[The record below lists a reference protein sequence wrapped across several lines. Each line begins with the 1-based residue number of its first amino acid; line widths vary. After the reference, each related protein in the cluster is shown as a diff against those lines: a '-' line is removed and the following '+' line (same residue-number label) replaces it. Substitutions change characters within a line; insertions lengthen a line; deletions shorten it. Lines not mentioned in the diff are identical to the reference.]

1 MTSDTYIAIGICGF
15 ALCGAALFILATRNK
30 NHEACQCEEPII
42 PVDDMKRITP
52 SLPEPLLTQYSGFL
66 HVLRLVESNG
76 NDKAIGQSGERGAY
90 QMTKRAWDE
99 ASDWYSHRGMEI
111 APWETG
117 AHDPVIAKSYAAI
130 YLHGLAMR
138 YVADHG
144 VAPSPQQLFAMW
156 NCGYAGARSF
166 GFDVDNAP
174 TTVRKKAVRFNGVRL

>member
-1 MTSDTYIAIGICGF
+1 MTSSYTTIAVLGF
-15 ALCGAALFILATRNK
+15 AFCATTLFVFATRNK
-30 NHEACQCEEPII
+30 NHEACQCEDVSLPTE
-42 PVDDMKRITP
+42 DMQRINP

-66 HVLRLVESNG
+66 HVLRLVESDG

-90 QMTKRAWDE
+90 QMTKRAWDQ
-99 ASDWYSHRGMEI
+99 ASDWYAHRGMQVT
-111 APWETG
+111 PWETG

-156 NCGYAGARSF
+156 NCGYSGTKSF
-166 GFDVDNAP
+166 KFDVDNAP
-174 TTVRKKAVRFNGVRL
+174 TAVRKKAVRFNGVRI